1 MARRRYQ
8 IGRVFLRGKNP
19 KWIGRWRE
27 DVILESG
34 EIRRIERSTV
44 LGTKAEVPTQKLA
57 RRRLEAI
64 LARINAPDYRP
75 GRFATLD
82 EFEHKWRELVL
93 SQRKPSTVHAAK
105 SHLAHHILPV
115 LGQLGLDHIG
125 REVQQEFACHLC
137 RKVSRKMALN
147 VLGTLSSVLRTAK
160 SWGYVCEPMDMG
172 SLTLPS
178 QAKAEAKMLSAK
190 QAAAIIAA
198 ASSPYRE
205 MFAIAAMSGMRSG
218 EIMALET
225 GDVDFERRLIYVRR
239 SSWRSRSQTTKSA
252 TSVAVLPMPERL
264 EKILR
269 EYLTGKP
276 AGLLFPNRKGKPCDQ
291 EKIVR
296 FHLRPLLDRLEIPH
310 CGFHAFRHL
319 HASLLLEVG
328 ASPKVAQAQLRHADA
343 RITVG
348 IYAHVI
354 GDSHR
359 EAVDKL
365 AEVLRSSA
373 PKLEPQTP
381 IIQ

>member
-1 MARRRYQ
+1 
-8 IGRVFLRGKNP
+8 LRGKNP

-82 EFEHKWRELVL
+82 EFADKWKELVL
-93 SQRKPSTVHAAK
+93 LQRKPSTVHAAK

-115 LGQLGLDHIG
+115 LGRFGLDQIG
-125 REVQQEFACHLC
+125 REVQQEFAGHLC

-147 VLGTLSSVLRTAK
+147 VLGTLSSILRTAK
-160 SWGYVCEPMDMG
+160 SWGYVCECMDMG

-178 QAKAEAKMLSAK
+178 QAKTEAKMLSAK

-205 MFAIAAMSGMRSG
+205 MFAIAAMTGMRSG

-239 SSWRSRSQTTKSA
+239 SSWRSRPQTTKSA
-252 TSVAVLPMPERL
+252 ASVAVLPMPEPL

-269 EYLTGKP
+269 EYLVGKP
-276 AGLLFPNRKGKPCDQ
+276 AGLLFPNSKGKPRDQ

-296 FHLRPLLDRLEIPH
+296 FHLRPLLDQLEIPH

-319 HASLLLEVG
+319 HASLLLDVG

-373 PKLEPQTP
+373 PKLEPETQV
-381 IIQ
+381 IQ